1 MTTRKKVHKYTAEQ
15 GLFLKEAYA
24 SMSRSALTEAFN
36 VRFGTTLSLIQITA
50 YLKNHRIRSGRGGFF
65 VKGHTPWNHGK
76 KGCTAP
82 NSGQFKPGHTPNNK
96 RRLWSERLSKDGYV
110 EISVP
115 ERNPHTGAP
124 TRFRPKH
131 VWLWEMEHGPVPKE
145 HALVFK
151 DSNRLNCAIE
161 NLMMVKRSELLCLNL
176 HGYNGTNSEL
186 KPSVLALAKLE
197 AKAGIRTRPGRGRQ
211 KRQKETFK

>member
-1 MTTRKKVHKYTAEQ
+1 MTTRKKAHKYTAEQ
-15 GLFLKEAYA
+15 VEFLQDKYV
-24 SMSRSALTEAFN
+24 SLSRRNLTEAFN
-36 VRFGTTLSLIQITA
+36 ARFGTAKTEGQIVST
-50 YLKNHRIRSGRGGFF
+50 LKNHSIQSGRGGFF
-65 VKGHTPWNHGK
+65 VKGHTPWNQGK

-82 NSGQFKPGHTPNNK
+82 NSGQFKPGHTPRNK
-96 RRLWSERLSKDGYV
+96 RRLWSERVNSDGYV

-131 VWLWEMEHGPVPKE
+131 VWLWEMEHGPVSKE

-151 DSNRLNCAIE
+151 DGNPLNCVIE
-161 NLMMVKRSELLCLNL
+161 NLIMVTRSELLCLNL
-176 HGYNGTNSEL
+176 HGYNGTKSEL

-197 AKAGIRTRPGRGRQ
+197 AKAGIRTRPGRGRR
-211 KRQKETFK
+211 KMTETTK